1 MNNISPALELKNI
14 YAGYGE
20 TEILHG
26 VNLSVSAGEIVAI
39 IGPNGAGK
47 STAIKAILGL
57 LNITKGSVL
66 LDGNDITDTAPDRV
80 VTKGISYVPQTHNV
94 FVNLS
99 VQENLE
105 MGAWTRSDGI
115 DERLEEMFKLFP
127 DLREKRKQAAGSLSG
142 GQRQMVAMAKA
153 LMVDAKV
160 LLLDEPTAGL
170 SPKYR
175 GEIFSTIKEINSTG
189 VPILIVEQNAKQA
202 LENQKDGKIQF
213 LAGIDDKNKKFIM
226 VMDNGPGISADLI
239 DEIFV
244 PFFTT
249 KNTGTGIGLSLSKQ
263 IMRLHGGS
271 IQVASRENTV
281 FTLTFD

>member
-1 MNNISPALELKNI
+1 MNNISPALELKDI

-26 VNLSVSAGEIVAI
+26 INLSVNIGEIVAI

-66 LDGNDITDTAPDRV
+66 LNGDDITDTAPDRV

-105 MGAWTRSDGI
+105 MGAWTRSNGI
-115 DERLEEMFKLFP
+115 DERLEEMFNLFP

-153 LMVDAKV
+153 LMGDAKV

-175 GEIFSTIKEINSTG
+175 SEIFSTIKEINSTG

-202 LENQKDGKIQF
+202 LGCANRGYVLVDGTNRFQ
-213 LAGIDDKNKKFIM
+213 G
-226 VMDNGPGISADLI
+226 
-239 DEIFV
+239 
-244 PFFTT
+244 
-249 KNTGTGIGLSLSKQ
+249 TGTDLLEDRDVAR
-263 IMRLHGGS
+263 MFLGGG
-271 IQVASRENTV
+271 E
-281 FTLTFD
+281 

>member
-1 MNNISPALELKNI
+1 M
-14 YAGYGE
+14 
-20 TEILHG
+20 
-26 VNLSVSAGEIVAI
+26 GEIVAI

-66 LDGNDITDTAPDRV
+66 LNGNDITDTAPDRV

-105 MGAWTRSDGI
+105 MGAWTRSEGI
-115 DERLEEMFKLFP
+115 NERLEEMFTLFP
-127 DLREKRKQAAGSLSG
+127 DLREKRRQAAGSLSG

-202 LENQKDGKIQF
+202 LGCANRGYVLVDGTNRFQ
-213 LAGIDDKNKKFIM
+213 G
-226 VMDNGPGISADLI
+226 
-239 DEIFV
+239 
-244 PFFTT
+244 
-249 KNTGTGIGLSLSKQ
+249 TGTDLLEDRDVAR
-263 IMRLHGGS
+263 MFLGGG
-271 IQVASRENTV
+271 E
-281 FTLTFD
+281 

>member
-1 MNNISPALELKNI
+1 MTETRTILELMGI

-20 TEILHG
+20 TEILHDLNIH
-26 VNLSVSAGEIVAI
+26 VDSHEIVAI

-57 LNITKGSVL
+57 LNIREGKVL
-66 LDGNDITDTAPDRV
+66 LDGQDITDTPPEKV
-80 VTKGISYVPQTHNV
+80 VTKGVSYVPQTHNV

-105 MGAWTRSDGI
+105 MGAWTRTDGI
-115 DERLEEMFKLFP
+115 PERVAEMYELFP
-127 DLREKRKQAAGSLSG
+127 DLKEKRNQAAGSLSG

-153 LMVDAKV
+153 LMVESKV

-175 GEIFSTIKEINSTG
+175 AEIFQTIKNINESG

-202 LENQKDGKIQF
+202 LGTADRGYVLVDGQNRF
-213 LAGIDDKNKKFIM
+213 
-226 VMDNGPGISADLI
+226 
-239 DEIFV
+239 
-244 PFFTT
+244 
-249 KNTGTGIGLSLSKQ
+249 TGTGAELLADREVAR
-263 IMRLHGGS
+263 MFLGGK
-271 IQVASRENTV
+271 E
-281 FTLTFD
+281 